1 MADKR
6 LVREPGTVHPRHGRL
21 ERAAGDSEN
30 ARPEADVR
38 GRDRAGERA
47 GDRVSARGRRDG
59 GEGRGRRGRPQL
71 SGEFGD
77 LNRGVLF
84 VGIESAAVALDVASR
99 VLRGAIDRAFDE
111 DYSSPGD
118 IVRGLTGEADQVGY
132 DLVNELRAVPRRLS
146 TRFDD
151 AMQSPRAD
159 QGERHR
165 REHTGAGTP
174 ADSPSRKA

>member
-21 ERAAGDSEN
+21 ERAAGDSEGV
-30 ARPEADVR
+30 RTEADGWER
-38 GRDRAGERA
+38 DRSPRSTRGGRDEGERA
-47 GDRVSARGRRDG
+47 GA
-59 GEGRGRRGRPQL
+59 RGRRGRPQL

-77 LNRGVLF
+77 LNRGALF

-132 DLVNELRAVPRRLS
+132 DLVSELRAVPRRLS

-151 AMQSPRAD
+151 AMQSPRAE
-159 QGERHR
+159 QG
-165 REHTGAGTP
+165 
-174 ADSPSRKA
+174 